1 MAEITEDQ
9 VVEAAQKLGKEE
21 FNRQDI
27 ADALGVE
34 KSDVKLPF
42 TQARK
47 GGKFEKVRDDEENT
61 GIFKLA
67 DSVAAAA
74 PAPAPEAPAAETP
87 PAAAPPPDAAPAA
100 DAAPGTPPVGGSDPG
115 TSTLP
120 S

>member
-47 GGKFEKVRDDEENT
+47 AGKFEKVRDDEENT
-61 GIFKLA
+61 GIFKLGA
-67 DSVAAAA
+67 SVAAAA
-74 PAPAPEAPAAETP
+74 PAPEQAARAAEAPPADAP
-87 PAAAPPPDAAPAA
+87 PADAAPAA
-100 DAAPGTPPVGGSDPG
+100 DAGTPPVGGSDPG

>member
-1 MAEITEDQ
+1 MADITQEQ

-47 GGKFEKVRDDEENT
+47 QGQFEKIRDDEENT
-61 GIFKLA
+61 GIFKLGA
-67 DSVAAAA
+67 SVAAAA
-74 PAPAPEAPAAETP
+74 PAPAADPAPAPAEAP
-87 PAAAPPPDAAPAA
+87 PADAAPAA
-100 DAAPGTPPVGGSDPG
+100 DAGTPPVTG
-115 TSTLP
+115 
-120 S
+120 

>member
-34 KSDVKLPF
+34 KSDVKIPF

-47 GGKFEKVRDDEENT
+47 SGKFEKVRDDEENT
-61 GIFKLA
+61 GIFKLGA
-67 DSVAAAA
+67 SVAAA
-74 PAPAPEAPAAETP
+74 APAAETP
-87 PAAAPPPDAAPAA
+87 PAAAPAPDAAPAA
-100 DAAPGTPPVGGSDPG
+100 DAAAGTPPVGGSDPG
-115 TSTLP
+115 TETLP

>member
-34 KSDVKLPF
+34 KSDVKIPF

-47 GGKFEKVRDDEENT
+47 AGKFEKVRDDEENT
-61 GIFKLA
+61 GIFKLGA
-67 DSVAAAA
+67 SVAAAA
-74 PAPAPEAPAAETP
+74 PAPAAEAPAR
-87 PAAAPPPDAAPAA
+87 
-100 DAAPGTPPVGGSDPG
+100 GRSGSGCRPRRRCRRWHA
-115 TSTLP
+115 SVRR
-120 S
+120 

>member
-1 MAEITEDQ
+1 MADITEDQ

-34 KSDVKLPF
+34 KSDVKIPF

-47 GGKFEKVRDDEENT
+47 AGKFEKIRDDEENT

-67 DSVAAAA
+67 ASVAAAA
-74 PAPAPEAPAAETP
+74 PAPAAEATPPGEAP
-87 PAAAPPPDAAPAA
+87 PAAAPAPDAAPAA
-100 DAAPGTPPVGGSDPG
+100 DAAEGTPPVGGSDPG

-120 S
+120 

>member
-34 KSDVKLPF
+34 KSDVKIPF

-47 GGKFEKVRDDEENT
+47 SGKFEKVRDDEENT
-61 GIFKLA
+61 GIFKLGA
-67 DSVAAAA
+67 SVAAAA
-74 PAPAPEAPAAETP
+74 PAEAAPAAEPP
-87 PAAAPPPDAAPAA
+87 PAAAPAPDAAPAA
-100 DAAPGTPPVGGSDPG
+100 DAAAGTPPVGGSDPG
-115 TSTLP
+115 TETLP
-120 S
+120 R

>member
-34 KSDVKLPF
+34 KSDVKIPF

-47 GGKFEKVRDDEENT
+47 AGKFEKVRDDEENT
-61 GIFKLA
+61 GIFKLGA
-67 DSVAAAA
+67 SVAAAA
-74 PAPAPEAPAAETP
+74 PAPAAEAPAADA
-87 PAAAPPPDAAPAA
+87 PAPDAAPAA
-100 DAAPGTPPVGGSDPG
+100 DAAAGTPPAGGSDPG